1 MNTSIKPLDRPAG
14 LADRVYHQLRDSIGN
29 HQIRP
34 GERLQEVNL
43 AAQLAVSRTP
53 VREALARLESE
64 GMIVVEGR
72 GFVVP
77 ELTDTDI
84 EEIYQLRFLLEP
96 AAASTAVAEITS
108 AADLASM
115 ALEIEDA
122 VAADKRGDFR
132 AFLEANGRFHNAWRA
147 LVPNRRMSKLLDQYV
162 GHVRF
167 LRVLTLG
174 DPSARKAAL
183 TGMKNILSAF
193 KKRDQQAAAEAMV
206 KHLEAAKHFLV
217 AAIEQIDKEKENER
231 RAAEQEQSAAS
242 SITGEPG
249 SNKAESQNLRT
260 TEKSK

>member
-34 GERLQEVNL
+34 GERLQEVSL
-43 AAQLAVSRTP
+43 AAQLGVSRTP

-64 GMIVVEGR
+64 GMIAVEGR

-77 ELTDTDI
+77 ELTDADI

-96 AAASTAVAEITS
+96 AAVRSAVAEVSS

-115 ALEIEDA
+115 SSAIEDA
-122 VAADKRGDFR
+122 VAAEKSDDFR
-132 AFLEANGRFHNAWRA
+132 AFLDANVRFHNAWRA

-174 DPSARKAAL
+174 DAAARKTAL
-183 TGMKNILSAF
+183 TGMKNIHAAF
-193 KKRDQQAAAEAMV
+193 KKRDPVAAAEAMH
-206 KHLEAAKHFLV
+206 KHLEAAKHFLIV
-217 AAIEQIDKEKENER
+217 VIEQIDKEKE
-231 RAAEQEQSAAS
+231 A
-242 SITGEPG
+242 
-249 SNKAESQNLRT
+249 
-260 TEKSK
+260 EKSSSAP

>member
-29 HQIRP
+29 HQIKP

-96 AAASTAVAEITS
+96 AAAASAVAEINS

-115 ALEIEDA
+115 ASEIEDA
-122 VAADKRGDFR
+122 VAADKKGDFR

-174 DPSARKAAL
+174 DANARKAAL
-183 TGMKNILSAF
+183 TGMKNIHAAF
-193 KKRDQQAAAEAMV
+193 KSRDKKAAAEAMV
-206 KHLEAAKHFLV
+206 KHLEAAKHFLIV
-217 AAIEQIDKEKENER
+217 AIEQINKEKDI
-231 RAAEQEQSAAS
+231 EQHASRQSSSTAPSNTSDAPEIKAS
-242 SITGEPG
+242 SPT
-249 SNKAESQNLRT
+249 SRA

>member
-1 MNTSIKPLDRPAG
+1 MNMSIKPLERPAG

-84 EEIYQLRFLLEP
+84 DEIYQLRFLLEP
-96 AAASTAVAEITS
+96 AAASSAVVEVTS

-115 ALEIEDA
+115 ASEIDDA

-132 AFLEANGRFHNAWRA
+132 AFLESNGRFHNAWRA

-174 DPSARKAAL
+174 NANARKAAL
-183 TGMKNILSAF
+183 TGMKNIYLAF
-193 KKRDQQAAAEAMV
+193 KNQDKNAAAEAMT
-206 KHLEAAKHFLV
+206 KHLEAAKHFLIV
-217 AAIEQIDKEKENER
+217 AIEQIDKEKEIEQR
-231 RAAEQEQSAAS
+231 VAAQEN
-242 SITGEPG
+242 SISPSNNSETGTTRTNAKP
-249 SNKAESQNLRT
+249 SRT
-260 TEKSK
+260 TEKS